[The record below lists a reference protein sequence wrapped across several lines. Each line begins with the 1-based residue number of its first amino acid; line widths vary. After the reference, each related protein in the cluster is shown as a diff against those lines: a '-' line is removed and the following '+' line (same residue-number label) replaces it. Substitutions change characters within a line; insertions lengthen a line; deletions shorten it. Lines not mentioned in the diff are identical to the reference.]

1 MSTAPQNADIVISK
15 SDGST
20 NKVGHT
26 LYKDNSSVP
35 GGWKTEHVSP
45 APPRQVSDSANYQQ
59 QSPDIGLVL
68 DQDTWHRGFGAATIT
83 RFGTATEANRARAR
97 YGYSENVLSMFRGEL
112 VLGYQQDE
120 TDVLISNGRFEKL
133 NANSEYDLT
142 DWDTTTA
149 SVASSSTYAKGG
161 NRGVVVTASSN
172 NGYIEQE
179 ITFNDF
185 FKEDISGSENRK
197 KFFAHCYLRRV
208 SGSGNAKIQLV
219 DSSGSSSSSAITN
232 TSSFTFASV
241 EHTVAADATT
251 LKVRILLSTSG
262 DEFALDDVAVFP
274 EGGAEWTQPQEF
286 EGNIYA
292 ACSRAIYKWD
302 DTNEKWNIVY
312 LDDSH
317 SITDLESFDGNLYA
331 ARGESETYIF
341 SANGTTWQ
349 NPSNISSGNGR
360 FVKFFAKGRNA
371 SGDLAL
377 FKTRANQ
384 VAVTTTPTDANNFAT
399 EIQCGDSDRDITN
412 LFSANDLIYVGREDG
427 LFQFD
432 RSSAKFLDLQPEA
445 NLFPDDSNFKSA
457 MGRGGSIFAAGGDQA
472 FFKISFGSFSGSY
485 LFEDRSYLFKAPAYR
500 GFGGRVTAMTQDRNN
515 LFVALADDLESESA
529 GFPYTFPFSFAGANI
544 SKTVKLLSVRT
555 QQEEPG
561 SRPEDVAHTIAS
573 FAVSEIESMGKFKGS
588 ERMSLFVLG
597 NNINDDSADGN
608 NNKEPRS
615 FRLRMP
621 IRNENP
627 SLNSITEHPLT
638 GNFYTPYINFNYPD
652 VNKAAVKLTVNGL
665 NLDSS
670 KFVTVF
676 YKTDDTTDDDTTGW
690 TTFGSTGKF
699 TSSGQTV
706 TADISTITNF
716 DRIRFKIVFT
726 TDDTGVS
733 PRINAL
739 VFHAAWNPI
748 DYRKWT
754 AVVKVSD
761 KRSILL
767 RRVRSTQVKTSVM
780 SDLETLR
787 KEPFVL
793 LQDPDGSSHY
803 VNLRYTDSMISSR
816 VYSTRNVAPDQ
827 SRLVTM
833 TMTEVKTT

>member
-1 MSTAPQNADIVISK
+1 M
-15 SDGST
+15 
-20 NKVGHT
+20 
-26 LYKDNSSVP
+26 
-35 GGWKTEHVSP
+35 
-45 APPRQVSDSANYQQ
+45 
-59 QSPDIGLVL
+59 
-68 DQDTWHRGFGAATIT
+68 
-83 RFGTATEANRARAR
+83 
-97 YGYSENVLSMFRGEL
+97 
-112 VLGYQQDE
+112 
-120 TDVLISNGRFEKL
+120 
-133 NANSEYDLT
+133 
-142 DWDTTTA
+142 
-149 SVASSSTYAKGG
+149 
-161 NRGVVVTASSN
+161 
-172 NGYIEQE
+172 
-179 ITFNDF
+179 
-185 FKEDISGSENRK
+185 
-197 KFFAHCYLRRV
+197 
-208 SGSGNAKIQLV
+208 
-219 DSSGSSSSSAITN
+219 
-232 TSSFTFASV
+232 
-241 EHTVAADATT
+241 
-251 LKVRILLSTSG
+251 
-262 DEFALDDVAVFP
+262 
-274 EGGAEWTQPQEF
+274 
-286 EGNIYA
+286 
-292 ACSRAIYKWD
+292 
-302 DTNEKWNIVY
+302 
-312 LDDSH
+312 
-317 SITDLESFDGNLYA
+317 
-331 ARGESETYIF
+331 
-341 SANGTTWQ
+341 
-349 NPSNISSGNGR
+349 
-360 FVKFFAKGRNA
+360 
-371 SGDLAL
+371 AL

-384 VAVTTTPTDANNFAT
+384 VAVATVPTDANNFAT
-399 EIQCGDSDRDITN
+399 EIQCGDSDRAITN
-412 LFSANDLIYVGREDG
+412 LFSANDLVYVGREDG

-485 LFEDRSYLFKAPAYR
+485 MFDDRSYLFKAPAYR

-573 FAVSEIESMGKFKGS
+573 FEVSEIESMGKFKGS

-670 KFVTVF
+670 KFVTAF

-716 DRIRFKIVFT
+716 DRIRFKLVFT

-761 KRSILL
+761 KRSMLL

>member
-1 MSTAPQNADIVISK
+1 
-15 SDGST
+15 
-20 NKVGHT
+20 
-26 LYKDNSSVP
+26 
-35 GGWKTEHVSP
+35 
-45 APPRQVSDSANYQQ
+45 
-59 QSPDIGLVL
+59 
-68 DQDTWHRGFGAATIT
+68 
-83 RFGTATEANRARAR
+83 
-97 YGYSENVLSMFRGEL
+97 
-112 VLGYQQDE
+112 
-120 TDVLISNGRFEKL
+120 
-133 NANSEYDLT
+133 
-142 DWDTTTA
+142 
-149 SVASSSTYAKGG
+149 
-161 NRGVVVTASSN
+161 
-172 NGYIEQE
+172 
-179 ITFNDF
+179 
-185 FKEDISGSENRK
+185 
-197 KFFAHCYLRRV
+197 
-208 SGSGNAKIQLV
+208 
-219 DSSGSSSSSAITN
+219 
-232 TSSFTFASV
+232 
-241 EHTVAADATT
+241 
-251 LKVRILLSTSG
+251 
-262 DEFALDDVAVFP
+262 
-274 EGGAEWTQPQEF
+274 
-286 EGNIYA
+286 
-292 ACSRAIYKWD
+292 
-302 DTNEKWNIVY
+302 
-312 LDDSH
+312 
-317 SITDLESFDGNLYA
+317 
-331 ARGESETYIF
+331 
-341 SANGTTWQ
+341 
-349 NPSNISSGNGR
+349 
-360 FVKFFAKGRNA
+360 
-371 SGDLAL
+371 
-377 FKTRANQ
+377 
-384 VAVTTTPTDANNFAT
+384 
-399 EIQCGDSDRDITN
+399 
-412 LFSANDLIYVGREDG
+412 
-427 LFQFD
+427 
-432 RSSAKFLDLQPEA
+432 
-445 NLFPDDSNFKSA
+445 
-457 MGRGGSIFAAGGDQA
+457 
-472 FFKISFGSFSGSY
+472 
-485 LFEDRSYLFKAPAYR
+485 
-500 GFGGRVTAMTQDRNN
+500 MTQDRNN

-573 FAVSEIESMGKFKGS
+573 FEVSEIESMGKFKGS

-638 GNFYTPYINFNYPD
+638 GNFYTPFINFNYPD

-670 KFVTVF
+670 KFVTAF

-716 DRIRFKIVFT
+716 DRIRFKLVFT

-761 KRSILL
+761 KRSMLL